1 MNVTQNVQDT
11 PAQLPRLC
19 MLGLGYV
26 GLPSAAVFAD
36 AGLKVLGVD
45 TQQSVVDTVNSGA
58 AHIVETNLDDLLKAV
73 VGRGQLVAATRP
85 GPADVFAI
93 AVPTPFKQGK
103 VPDLR
108 FVESATRMIAEHLV
122 PGNLVI
128 LESTSPVG
136 TTARISEWLA
146 ECRPDLVFPHQDAE
160 NCDIHLAHCPERIL
174 PGKVLYEVVHN
185 DRVIGGMTPRCSEL
199 AARFYK
205 HAVKGA
211 CHITNDRTAELCKL
225 SENAFRDVNIAFAN
239 ELSLICDR
247 LDVNV
252 WELIALTNKHPRV
265 DILRPGPGVGGHCIA
280 VDPWF
285 IVDSAPEQARLIA
298 TARQINDGKPECVAH
313 KVEDA
318 ISAYGGNTPRI
329 ACMGLAYKPDV
340 DDLRESPSCEVVALL
355 SDKGHDVL
363 VCEPFV
369 EVLPESLARPG
380 VSLVPLDEALD
391 ADIIV
396 FLTAHQQF
404 RAINFGG
411 LQGKVIVDPV
421 GLLPGP
427 A

>member
-1 MNVTQNVQDT
+1 MPQPMPDKTT
-11 PAQLPRLC
+11 EKPRLC
-19 MLGLGYV
+19 ILGLGYV

-36 AGLKVLGVD
+36 AGLQVLGVD
-45 TQQSVVDTVNSGA
+45 TQQSIVDTVNSGA
-58 AHIVETNLDDLLKAV
+58 AHIVEAHLDDLLKQV
-73 VGRGQLVAATRP
+73 VSRGTLVAATSP
-85 GPADVFAI
+85 APADVFAI

-108 FVESATRMIAEHLV
+108 YVEAATRMIAEHLV

-136 TTARISEWLA
+136 TTAKMSEWLA
-146 ECRPDLVFPHQDAE
+146 ECRPDLVFPHQDAA

-174 PGKVLYEVVHN
+174 PGKVLHEVVHN
-185 DRVIGGMTPRCSEL
+185 DRVIGGMTPECSRK
-199 AARFYK
+199 AASFYG
-205 HAVKGA
+205 HAVKGQ

-252 WELIALTNKHPRV
+252 WELISLTNKHPRV

-285 IVDSAPEQARLIA
+285 IVDTAPEQARLIA
-298 TARQINDGKPECVAH
+298 TARQVNDGKPAWVADQVMQAVAARGAE
-313 KVEDA
+313 KPSV
-318 ISAYGGNTPRI
+318 

-340 DDLRESPSCEVVALL
+340 DDLRESPSCEVTELL
-355 SDKGHDVL
+355 AEKGLELL

-369 EVLPESLARPG
+369 DALPQSLNRPG
-380 VSLVPLDEALD
+380 VTLVPLDRALT
-391 ADIIV
+391 ADILV
-396 FLTAHQQF
+396 FLTPHQQF
-404 RAINFGG
+404 KAIAAADLEGKTIIDPAG
-411 LQGKVIVDPV
+411 LI
-421 GLLPGP
+421 P